1 MHGCMGV
8 RRDATVVEVKL
19 LFTVQFDIN
28 IIIDAVEKKLTLL
41 DCKSSEFSSERDP
54 HKPNTFLYFES
65 SLSNTTCKQSQP
77 HSSYN
82 I

>member
-1 MHGCMGV
+1 MG
-8 RRDATVVEVKL
+8 AWEFVEMQLWWKLNCSL
-19 LFTVQFDIN
+19 LFDI

>member
-1 MHGCMGV
+1 MQLY
-8 RRDATVVEVKL
+8 VVEVKL

-54 HKPNTFLYFES
+54 HKPVSAIQTHFCPL
-65 SLSNTTCKQSQP
+65 KVV
-77 HSSYN
+77 
-82 I
+82 